1 MRTGKTIFWIG
12 FVLTVGIILAYL
24 VLMFI
29 GIPSSFA
36 NWLSTLV
43 FCGIVLV
50 GAILMVL
57 GRYIERSSS
66 SDFS

>member
-1 MRTGKTIFWIG
+1 MRTGKAIFWTG
-12 FVLTVGIILAYL
+12 FILTVGIVFAYL

-36 NWLSTLV
+36 NWLSTLI

-50 GAILMVL
+50 GAIMMVL
-57 GRYIERSSS
+57 GRYIERTSS
-66 SDFS
+66 SDLP

>member
-1 MRTGKTIFWIG
+1 MRTGKAIFWTG
-12 FVLTVGIILAYL
+12 FILTIGIIVTYL

-36 NWLSTLV
+36 NWLFTLT

-50 GAILMVL
+50 GAILML
-57 GRYIERSSS
+57 IGRYIERTSA
-66 SDFS
+66 DDV